1 MLLYK
6 MTRANAI
13 VHKNK
18 AQNLCNI
25 TKNSKKIF
33 RRWTSR
39 NFVESTKSDVKI
51 VTYLIKH
58 ERGGI
63 DLAETVLEL
72 RGITKIFPGVK
83 ALDNVHFE
91 LKKGEI
97 HALMGE
103 NGAGKSTF
111 IKVITGV
118 HQADGGEMYLDGQK
132 VEFKDTLES
141 QKAGI
146 AAIYQ
151 HVTAYPHLTVAENIF
166 MGHEKVS
173 HGIIQW
179 KQMYRESDALL
190 KELNADFNSHMIMGD
205 LSVAQQQLVEVAK
218 ALSMNARIIIMDE
231 PTAALTKRESEEL
244 YRITRKLA
252 SEGASII
259 FISHRFEDMYA
270 LAERVTVF
278 RDAKYIG
285 TYDVN
290 SITNAELIKAMVG
303 RDISELFPK
312 PDVKLGEEVLRVE
325 NLSRTGY
332 FKDVSF
338 SVRAGEILGL
348 TGLVGARRTEV
359 AQTIY
364 GIEKASSGKIF
375 VNGKEVKIN
384 CPYDALKPG
393 IGLLPEDR
401 QIQGL
406 ILDWGIGR
414 NITLTELSRFKKGMF
429 VDTKLENES
438 AKDLAEK
445 VDTKATS
452 VFDKA
457 SSLSGGNQQKVVVAK
472 ALGSDFKV
480 MILDEPT
487 KGVDV
492 GAKAAVYE
500 ILGDLAQQGYAII
513 LISSEMP
520 EMLGLADRIVVM
532 CEGRVTGELSREEAT
547 QEKILE
553 LAMTKQ
559 QKGAQ

>member
-1 MLLYK
+1 MAD
-6 MTRANAI
+6 TI
-13 VHKNK
+13 
-18 AQNLCNI
+18 
-25 TKNSKKIF
+25 
-33 RRWTSR
+33 
-39 NFVESTKSDVKI
+39 
-51 VTYLIKH
+51 
-58 ERGGI
+58 
-63 DLAETVLEL
+63 LEL

-83 ALDNVHFE
+83 ALDNVQFE
-91 LKKGEI
+91 LRAGEI

-118 HQADGGEMYLDGQK
+118 HLADQGEIFLDGKK
-132 VEFKDTLES
+132 VRFKNTRDA

-166 MGHEKVS
+166 MGHEKVRF
-173 HGIIQW
+173 GMVQW
-179 KQMYRESDALL
+179 PQMYQEADALL
-190 KELNADFNSHMIMGD
+190 RELNADFDAHELMGH
-205 LSVAQQQLVEVAK
+205 LSVAQQQMVEIAK
-218 ALSMNARIIIMDE
+218 ALSMKARIIIMDE

-244 YRITRKLA
+244 YRITRKLSA
-252 SEGASII
+252 EGASII

-270 LAERVTVF
+270 LASRVTVF

-285 TYDVN
+285 TYDVDA
-290 SITNAELIKAMVG
+290 ITNADLIKAMVG
-303 RDISELFPK
+303 REISELFPK
-312 PDVKLGEEVLRVE
+312 PEVELGEEVLRVE

-338 SVRAGEILGL
+338 SVRRGEILGL

-359 AQTIY
+359 VQTIY
-364 GIEKASSGKIF
+364 GVERYTGGKIF
-375 VNGKEVKIN
+375 VEGKEVSIR
-384 CPYDALKPG
+384 CPSDALKLG

-414 NITLTELSRFKKGMF
+414 NITLPELRRYQKGLF
-429 VDTKLENES
+429 LDQKEENEA
-438 AKDLAEK
+438 AKRLAEE
-445 VDTKATS
+445 VDTKAVTI
-452 VFDKA
+452 FDKA

-492 GAKAAVYE
+492 GAKAAIYE
-500 ILGDLAQQGYAII
+500 IMGELTKQGYAII

-520 EMLGLADRIVVM
+520 EILGLSDRIVVM
-532 CEGRVTGELSREEAT
+532 CEGRVTGELSRAEAT

-553 LAMTKQ
+553 LAMTKHKSKSKQ
-559 QKGAQ
+559 GGVSA